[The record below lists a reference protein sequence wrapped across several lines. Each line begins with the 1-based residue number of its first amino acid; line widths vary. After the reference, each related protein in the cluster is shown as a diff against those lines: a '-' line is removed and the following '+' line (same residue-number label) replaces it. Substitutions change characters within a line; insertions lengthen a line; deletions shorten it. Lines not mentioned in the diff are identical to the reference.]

1 MSASSTAA
9 GPAGSPPTSR
19 AAPVNVE
26 VLVYHT
32 VIVLLALAALLVV
45 LRIPRAFARLWRTSE
60 WTRGHFL
67 GYEPFTG
74 PSFHGSFGHEPSNFG
89 YSKELGSD
97 DSHVTYDR
105 SSKEVLISATGRPS
119 SRAYPPH
126 MEPTPP
132 VLRPLVSL
140 LRCRISPGISMSQL
154 VVYVGYLGVLLYAAI
169 YRTTGPFSDFTR
181 YGYIAVSQIP
191 FVFGLGSK
199 NNVLGMFLG
208 MGYEKVGC
216 APSLRKKKWAYRFF

>member
-1 MSASSTAA
+1 
-9 GPAGSPPTSR
+9 
-19 AAPVNVE
+19 VNVE